1 MWLGITIET
10 TVRVNL
16 IYLKTVI
23 QAAEKRYV
31 SDEVTKHKN
40 NSSFLWKIINRCV
53 PSRKKDSQTYS
64 KDQKVMA
71 EEFNQFFASV
81 GSRAAEAALSL
92 ATVHN
97 IELSNPL
104 LATPH
109 HPPDELFNF
118 RPLTRLEVKSVIL
131 SVPSNKSSGPDEVG
145 IRVIKDCLTEILD
158 PLTGIITAYLS
169 YLRFLTRGKFPKLYH
184 C

>member
-1 MWLGITIET
+1 MLCLCWQSRCGGC
-10 TVRVNL
+10 
-16 IYLKTVI
+16 
-23 QAAEKRYV
+23 AE
-31 SDEVTKHKN
+31 
-40 NSSFLWKIINRCV
+40 SSNHAQHR
-53 PSRKKDSQTYS
+53 
-64 KDQKVMA
+64 
-71 EEFNQFFASV
+71 
-81 GSRAAEAALSL
+81 
-92 ATVHN
+92 VHN

-118 RPLTRLEVKSVIL
+118 RPFTRLEVKSVIL
-131 SVPSNKSSGPDEVG
+131 SVQSNKSSGPDEVG

-158 PLTGIITAYLS
+158 PLTDIITAYLS